1 METLLKIDNC
11 HINTNEDDDTFVG
24 IKYENDNFSVCFPLG
39 YRLSE
44 VDNDLKKDVLLLIST
59 IATNT
64 KKKDSK
70 LSKDSVFDHTTFP
83 FQAYLYLIKDFYNRG
98 YYTEKESSYITAKK
112 GRIDWSRT
120 IKQKK
125 PIIQNGQASYL
136 DFVVRKNDINDNYL
150 ITQIHEYCVYDSFVR
165 IGWLFTSAIPQKPN
179 IKFNYRLFKST
190 VISKMGQTF
199 NDSNRKLF
207 SNMLA
212 IIEQIGG
219 DNNRFDYK
227 YGTYRFEYVWEKMID
242 KVFGIKE
249 KDFYFP
255 RTSWHI
261 NDVKYDNACLEPDS
275 IMLWNGNIFVL
286 DAKYYKYGETGNV
299 KDLPESTSINKQIT
313 YGEYIAEEVKFK
325 ERHGDKFEV
334 YNAFLMPYNGGD
346 YSGLFKWI
354 GEASSSWKHDK
365 NIYERVQ
372 GILVDVNS
380 LMQLSYRKERTEIAQ
395 LAECIETAINKN

>member
-1 METLLKIDNC
+1 METLLKRDNC

-44 VDNDLKKDVLLLIST
+44 NDNDLKKDVLLLIST

-64 KKKDSK
+64 KKKESK

-98 YYTEKESSYITAKK
+98 YYTEKESNYITAKK

-136 DFVVRKNDINDNYL
+136 DFVVRKNEINDNYL

-190 VISKMGQTF
+190 VISKMSQTF

-242 KVFGIKE
+242 KAFGIKE

-255 RTSWHI
+255 RTSWKI

-365 NIYERVQ
+365 NIYEKVQ

-380 LMQLSYRKERTEIAQ
+380 LMQLSYRKERAEIAK
-395 LAECIETAINKN
+395 LAECIESAMS